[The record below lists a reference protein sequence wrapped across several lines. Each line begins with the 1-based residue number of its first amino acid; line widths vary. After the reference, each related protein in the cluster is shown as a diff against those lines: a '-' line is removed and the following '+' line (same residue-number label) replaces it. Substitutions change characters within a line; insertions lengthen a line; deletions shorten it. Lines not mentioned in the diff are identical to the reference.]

1 MTPRETLGLGYVH
14 IAQLITH
21 RLFKHYHL
29 PCFMLQ
35 ALGIPQR
42 VSKSQK
48 VHISSHDR
56 FQNFITRTFLNIIG
70 PMVSQ
75 SEDRVAEISS
85 FPH

>member
-1 MTPRETLGLGYVH
+1 MTPRRTLGLGYVH
-14 IAQLITH
+14 ITQLITQ

-48 VHISSHDR
+48 LHISSHDR

-70 PMVSQ
+70 PMVFQ
-75 SEDRVAEISS
+75 SEDRVAGISS
-85 FPH
+85 FSH

>member
-1 MTPRETLGLGYVH
+1 MTPRGTLVLGYVH

-21 RLFKHYHL
+21 WIFKHYHL
-29 PCFMLQ
+29 FCFMLQ
-35 ALGIPQR
+35 VLGIPQK

-56 FQNFITRTFLNIIG
+56 FQNFITQTFLNIIG
-70 PMVSQ
+70 PVVSQ
-75 SEDRVAEISS
+75 SEDRVAGISS

>member
-1 MTPRETLGLGYVH
+1 MTPRGTLGLGYVH

-29 PCFMLQ
+29 PCFLLQ
-35 ALGIPQR
+35 ALGIQQR

-56 FQNFITRTFLNIIG
+56 FQTFITRTFLNIIG
-70 PMVSQ
+70 PIVSQ
-75 SEDRVAEISS
+75 SEDRVAGISS

>member
-1 MTPRETLGLGYVH
+1 MTPRGALGLGYVH
-14 IAQLITH
+14 ITQLITH

-35 ALGIPQR
+35 AIGISQR

-48 VHISSHDR
+48 VHISSHGR
-56 FQNFITRTFLNIIG
+56 FQNFITRTFLNIMG

-75 SEDRVAEISS
+75 SQDRVAGISS